1 MPADRSRPSPG
12 TVSTERLTS
21 TGMSTSPNWL
31 LNSGEEPRS
40 RPTMARSDTARLHT
54 RGLFSGRL
62 SMKGGPCGDR
72 QTESC
77 VMGAQRVGR
86 GCLDRGWASPCS

>member
-1 MPADRSRPSPG
+1 
-12 TVSTERLTS
+12 
-21 TGMSTSPNWL
+21 
-31 LNSGEEPRS
+31 
-40 RPTMARSDTARLHT
+40 MARRDTARLHT

-72 QTESC
+72 RIESC

-86 GCLDRGWASPCS
+86 GCLLGAGPYLVVNGEGGHLHGHGHDIHCAVD